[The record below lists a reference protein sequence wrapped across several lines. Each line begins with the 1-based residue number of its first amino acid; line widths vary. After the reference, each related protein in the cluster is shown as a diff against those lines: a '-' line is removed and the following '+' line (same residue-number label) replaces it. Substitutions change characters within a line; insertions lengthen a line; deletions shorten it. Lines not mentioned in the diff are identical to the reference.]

1 MLKIIAGLRI
11 RSSASCPFVAGARL
25 QSVTA
30 LATAARNRTACSQIR
45 ENLESWELPRGAIQ
59 ACLAIG
65 LRPPQAPNSKAS
77 PHWLQRL
84 ETAPPVAKFV
94 RIWKAGSV
102 AVAQPRRAWRSDC
115 GHPLGRGSKAS
126 PLWLQ
131 RLDTA
136 PPVAKSVRI
145 WKAAARS
152 LGASGRDGFVQVK
165 PVCVHDLCPGGDE
178 ITDELLLVIVLGV
191 NLGVGPENRV

>member
-1 MLKIIAGLRI
+1 MGNLSEMRNGQNCRMLKIIAGLRI

-65 LRPPQAPNSKAS
+65 LRPPQEPN
-77 PHWLQRL
+77 
-84 ETAPPVAKFV
+84 
-94 RIWKAGSV
+94 
-102 AVAQPRRAWRSDC
+102 
-115 GHPLGRGSKAS
+115 SKAS